1 MSVTYN
7 ELYLVWY
14 RPQLLYHCRTRVSS
28 ELSFIG
34 QWVPRILWLWNVYP
48 LVRLFASK
56 AARGQSRTSSSA
68 PSWKATKH
76 YLRRVNKINMSAIKT
91 HDVYNVIHGDDL
103 VVAQEGEEKRFK
115 VTSMLLQRDRPS
127 VCQIFTATENTG
139 SLASSETKAFNC
151 KVVSTEPSQHSTKFN
166 LKAVVGTETQEIA
179 LTSVKTQSS
188 ECTICWLNWIFCFDY
203 IYNVYADV
211 NVVAVCTVVVQPG
224 RRGMA
229 TVFVQSECRHLR
241 KSRTVDI
248 FLQRNVRMFNG
259 AILRRRGVHSFS
271 AVLLK

>member
-1 MSVTYN
+1 MSVSYN

-14 RPQLLYHCRTRVSS
+14 RPQLLCHCRTRVSPK
-28 ELSFIG
+28 LSFIR

-56 AARGQSRTSSSA
+56 AACGQSRTSSSA

-76 YLRRVNKINMSAIKT
+76 YLRRMNKINMSAIKT

-203 IYNVYADV
+203 IYNVWVWCQCCCCLHCCCSAQSPRNGHRLRAVGMPSSPKIAYSWHLPPTKCQ
-211 NVVAVCTVVVQPG
+211 NVQWRNSTKTRCT
-224 RRGMA
+224 
-229 TVFVQSECRHLR
+229 FV
-241 KSRTVDI
+241 
-248 FLQRNVRMFNG
+248 
-259 AILRRRGVHSFS
+259 
-271 AVLLK
+271 